1 MSVCTHI
8 LIYKYYYTMQE
19 LPEKRW
25 PALNQQHHHH
35 QEVFEY
41 TLDDRTRAAELPRMY
56 VRPSVLTLAVIEEA
70 TLSNPIWKTKRQL
83 YTYRDLT
90 THNIG
95 INTTRKG

>member
-25 PALNQQHHHH
+25 PVLNQHH

-83 YTYRDLT
+83 YTYPDLT
-90 THNIG
+90 TNYIG

>member
-1 MSVCTHI
+1 
-8 LIYKYYYTMQE
+8 MQE

-25 PALNQQHHHH
+25 PALNQHHYH